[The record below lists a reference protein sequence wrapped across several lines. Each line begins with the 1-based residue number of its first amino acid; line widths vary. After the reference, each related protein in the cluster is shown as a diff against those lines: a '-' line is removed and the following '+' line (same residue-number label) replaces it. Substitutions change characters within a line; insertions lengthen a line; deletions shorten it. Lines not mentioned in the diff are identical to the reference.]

1 MCNGGTEAAAASS
14 LLRFF
19 FFNYVLELNF
29 GQLFRCS
36 KLGRLV
42 VLEEELVYQVKE
54 KPIIPPGSINST

>member
-1 MCNGGTEAAAASS
+1 MEEQKLQRPVAF
-14 LLRFF
+14 LDFF

-42 VLEEELVYQVKE
+42 VLEEELVYQVTKE
-54 KPIIPPGSINST
+54 TYHVC